1 MARLNEK
8 TRGGMARVNG
18 RVRGAGLGL
27 VLLGAVF
34 ASAQSFAQS
43 SPQSSPPAP
52 SDETPAERAEAFFA
66 SHFTK
71 HEYHVPMRDGVKLY
85 TAVYTP
91 AAGQASDPGPYPFLM
106 TRTPYSCAPYGAD
119 KVLPRV
125 TGNSKLLQSGY
136 ILVCQD
142 VRGRWD
148 SEGTWFEMTPSKDG
162 KGIDEST
169 DTYDTVEWLLKHV
182 PANNG
187 KVGILGISYP
197 GFYTAASIVDSHPA
211 IRAASPQAPIV
222 DLWMGDDAY
231 HGGAFMLDANHS
243 FYAPFY
249 APQQNPLTVEAPNNF
264 SFPTQNMYS
273 YYLGMGTIAHLD
285 SPAGGTNRYFH
296 DQVSHTTYSDY
307 WQIRNLAPHM
317 HGVHAAVMAVGGWFD
332 AEDLAGPVKV
342 FHAVARLSPE
352 APEDSLVEGPWV
364 HGGWSHGTGASLG
377 DISFGSD
384 TAAFYRNNIEAPFFE
399 HWLKDKAWTPLP
411 KAYTFETGSNVW
423 KQYTAW
429 PPPQAK
435 PRTLYLQANGG
446 LAWTRPS
453 GHDSKDEYVS
463 DPAHPVPFTPYVTG
477 PDVPQRY
484 MDDDQRFATT
494 RGDVLVY
501 QTPPLTEDVTV
512 AGPISPKL
520 RVASTGTDS
529 DFDVKL
535 IDVFPEDYVDPDVS
549 ESAGKHVTGA
559 PPVILQGYE
568 MLVRGEPFRAKFRNS
583 FEHPQPLVPGQ
594 ETEVNFTMQD
604 VNHTFLKGHRIMVQ
618 IQSSWFPLTD
628 RNPQT
633 FVDIDKATRAD
644 FHSATETVFHEAD
657 APSGIELLVMPSRE
671 GK

>member
-1 MARLNEK
+1 M
-8 TRGGMARVNG
+8 TRVNG
-18 RVRGAGLGL
+18 WGRCGLALMLMAAWGL
-27 VLLGAVF
+27 ATGR
-34 ASAQSFAQS
+34 AQGKTQATPTQP
-43 SPQSSPPAP
+43 SPQEQAARM
-52 SDETPAERAEAFFA
+52 ENFFA
-66 SHFTK
+66 THFTK

-91 AAGQASDPGPYPFLM
+91 IASEYKDAGPYPFLM
-106 TRTPYSCAPYGAD
+106 TRTPYSCEPYGPD
-119 KVLPRV
+119 KVMPHV
-125 TGNSKLLQSGY
+125 TGNQRLLESGY

-148 SEGTWFEMTPSKDG
+148 SEGTWIEMTPSKDG

-169 DTYDTVEWLLKHV
+169 DTYDTVDWLLKNV

-197 GFYTAASIVDSHPA
+197 GFYAAASIVDSHPA

-243 FYAPFY
+243 FYAPFF
-249 APQQNPLTVEAPNNF
+249 APQKNPLTVEPPPAF
-264 SFPTQNMYS
+264 EFPTKNMYS
-273 YYLGMGTIAHLD
+273 YYLGMGTLAHLD
-285 SPAGGTNRYFH
+285 SPAGGTNALFH

-307 WQIRNLAPHM
+307 WKIRNLEPHL

-342 FHAVARLSPE
+342 FHAVAKLSPE

-364 HGGWSHGTGASLG
+364 HGGWSRGTGARLG

-384 TAAFYRNNIEAPFFE
+384 TAIFYRNEIEAPFFE

-411 KAYTFETGSNVW
+411 KAYTFETGTDVW
-423 KQYTAW
+423 KKYPAW
-429 PPPQAK
+429 PPPSAT
-435 PRTLYLQANGG
+435 PRMIYLQPDGG
-446 LAWTRPS
+446 LAWTAPTS
-453 GHDSKDEYVS
+453 QDSKDEYVS

-501 QTPPLTEDVTV
+501 QTGSLTEDVTV
-512 AGPISPKL
+512 AGPVSPKL
-520 RVASTGTDS
+520 RIASTGTDS

-535 IDVFPEDYVDPDVS
+535 IDVYPENYVDADTAVA
-549 ESAGKHVTGA
+549 AGKHVTGA

-568 MLVRGEPFRAKFRNS
+568 MLIRGEPFRAKFRDSWEN
-583 FEHPQPLVPGQ
+583 PKPLVPGK
-594 ETEVNFTMQD
+594 ETAVNFTMQD
-604 VNHTFLKGHRIMVQ
+604 VNHTFRKGHRIMVQ

-633 FVDIDKATRAD
+633 FIDIDKATPAD
-644 FHSATETVFHEAD
+644 FHTVTETVFHQAD
-657 APSGIELLVMPSRE
+657 APSGIELLVMPQ
-671 GK
+671 